1 MNFVCSF
8 VLLLGALHA
17 SCAKTAP
24 RNRNY
29 EAPIRREKESA
40 SLSVQ
45 TRGSN
50 GVLPGSVNAE
60 SCGAMTPSHLEL
72 DQDENGAIL
81 AEVGPETD
89 LSADEP
95 TLAFLYAKSLVRNRA
110 AFFSLTLQMLNGSE
124 DRDTVYLG
132 RKRLDEFEQ
141 QPGFFYHYMSAA
153 TALVAGPS
161 SMAASGLFF
170 DTHTHYPNWHQNAGF
185 NSTLPLFAPRAV
197 HLQESVGVLDYGAD
211 ASLNYTSR
219 DVYKTNDWF
228 EDWGFPDNRYGI
240 LKQVYAVQVEDRR
253 VAFYGAAS
261 NDAVHVSPVYYD
273 CGRTNRWLL
282 GVSSP
287 VVEVLPRYCAYQ
299 HLHLDVEALLSD
311 VPSRSSGSPSMLEFL
326 PSDEMDCQNVPPTT
340 LADSLPESFFRSLY
354 PQSRLALRMAHFLS
368 AFLQTRDPSGWDAA
382 VEAAWDDYHK
392 VVQQYVDARQFDQ
405 IPPPP
410 GWVNVKMDKYPSDKV
425 LSAEAVANVLADD
438 RIMGSGIFFDV
449 DRSAAGDSSQPKAL
463 FAWRDKDSHSDVNA
477 RVADLSQHPGGDSY
491 LQALLMRVLRTDWG
505 DLSSANGLKTH
516 YIDPKIRSRV
526 RYAGG
531 LDDFGPVSRLEYKA
545 ELRTNYWTVP
555 YYKCDGRV
563 DEWVMTYAAPFFGP
577 SEHPDGG
584 QSLVFKGI
592 VTVDVKV
599 SADNL
604 NV

>member
-1 MNFVCSF
+1 
-8 VLLLGALHA
+8 
-17 SCAKTAP
+17 
-24 RNRNY
+24 
-29 EAPIRREKESA
+29 
-40 SLSVQ
+40 
-45 TRGSN
+45 
-50 GVLPGSVNAE
+50 
-60 SCGAMTPSHLEL
+60 MTPSHLEL

-95 TLAFLYAKSLVRNRA
+95 TLAFLYAKSL
-110 AFFSLTLQMLNGSE
+110 MLNGSE

-219 DVYKTNDWF
+219 DVYKTNDW
-228 EDWGFPDNRYGI
+228 
-240 LKQVYAVQVEDRR
+240 
-253 VAFYGAAS
+253 
-261 NDAVHVSPVYYD
+261 
-273 CGRTNRWLL
+273 
-282 GVSSP
+282 
-287 VVEVLPRYCAYQ
+287 
-299 HLHLDVEALLSD
+299 
-311 VPSRSSGSPSMLEFL
+311 
-326 PSDEMDCQNVPPTT
+326 
-340 LADSLPESFFRSLY
+340 SLY

-410 GWVNVKMDKYPSDKV
+410 GWMDKYPSDKV

-449 DRSAAGDSSQPKAL
+449 DRSAAGS
-463 FAWRDKDSHSDVNA
+463 RG
-477 RVADLSQHPGGDSY
+477 HPRK
-491 LQALLMRVLRTDWG
+491 QAT
-505 DLSSANGLKTH
+505 
-516 YIDPKIRSRV
+516 
-526 RYAGG
+526 
-531 LDDFGPVSRLEYKA
+531 

-584 QSLVFKGI
+584 QSLVFK
-592 VTVDVKV
+592 
-599 SADNL
+599 
-604 NV
+604 